1 MSNLLELCRNM
12 RPKERPKFSVILKKL
27 SVKDEEILHTNQGE
41 TRTKLG
47 DALTSSSDLYK
58 TLQLTY
64 YNKGTQKYKSI
75 AR

>member
-1 MSNLLELCRNM
+1 M
-12 RPKERPKFSVILKKL
+12 RPKERPKFSVILRKL
-27 SVKDEEILHTNQGE
+27 CVKDEEILYTDQE
-41 TRTKLG
+41 EMCTSLG

-64 YNKGTQKYKSI
+64 CNKSTLKYKSI